1 VRLLVDANLSPRVAE
16 LLIAA
21 GHDAR
26 HVVEVGLTHAS
37 DATILAAA
45 DDEGRVVVSSD
56 TDFGALL
63 ARHDRASPSFVLI
76 RHMNQLTPD
85 EQACLLVT
93 AIKSAGPSSRPA
105 RSSPSRAAEFASV
118 GCRSV
123 ADVPPK

>member
-16 LLIAA
+16 LLITA

-85 EQACLLVT
+85 EQAGLLVT
-93 AIKSAGPSSRPA
+93 AMKAAATELEAGAVVTIARGRVRVRRPPFG
-105 RSSPSRAAEFASV
+105 R
-118 GCRSV
+118 
-123 ADVPPK
+123 